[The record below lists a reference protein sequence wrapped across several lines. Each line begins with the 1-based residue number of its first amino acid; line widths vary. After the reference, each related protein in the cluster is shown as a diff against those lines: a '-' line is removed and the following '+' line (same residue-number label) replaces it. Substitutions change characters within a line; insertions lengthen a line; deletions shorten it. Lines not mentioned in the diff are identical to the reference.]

1 MTAEKQ
7 VGKISHAS
15 ALPRKS
21 LFERIRREL
30 SANKYVY
37 LMALPVIL
45 YYIVFCYVPMY
56 GAQIAFKRFD
66 VAKGI
71 MGSEWVG
78 FKYFTDFITGPYF
91 FRLMRNTLLISFYEL
106 IFSFP
111 APIFLALLLNELRSE
126 KFKRTVQ
133 TIIYLPHFISIV
145 VICGM
150 IHSFVSREGVITDL
164 MVMFGMERTNMLGEP
179 QFFRSIFIISGI
191 WQGVGWGT
199 IIYLSALTGIDPQ
212 QYEAAIVDG
221 ANRFHQVWY
230 ITLPGIAPTITT
242 MFILQL
248 GRVMSVGF
256 EKVIL
261 LYNPNTYEVADVIST
276 YVYRMGLSEGTQFS
290 ATTAIGLFS
299 SAINFLMIVGANKV
313 TQKLSH
319 TSLW

>member
-1 MTAEKQ
+1 MTAGTK
-7 VGKISHAS
+7 K
-15 ALPRKS
+15 RS
-21 LFERIRREL
+21 LWQRIQREL
-30 SANKYVY
+30 SANRYVY
-37 LMALPVIL
+37 LMALPVII
-45 YYIVFCYVPMY
+45 YYIIFCYAPMY

-71 MGSEWVG
+71 MGSDWVG
-78 FKYFTDFITGPYF
+78 FKYFAEFITGPYF
-91 FRLMRNTLLISFYEL
+91 FRLMRNTLLISFYEI

-111 APIFLALLLNELRSE
+111 APILLALLLNELRSE
-126 KFKRTVQ
+126 EFKRTVQ

-145 VICGM
+145 IICGM
-150 IHSFVSREGVITDL
+150 IHDFVSRDGVVTDL
-164 MVMFGMERTNMLGEP
+164 LVMLGMERTNMLGAP
-179 QFFRSIFIISGI
+179 QFFRSIYIISGI

-221 ANRFHQVWY
+221 ANRLHQVWY

-248 GRVMSVGF
+248 GKVMSVGF
-256 EKVIL
+256 EKIIL

-299 SAINFLMIVGANKV
+299 SAINFLLILTANQV
-313 TQKLSH
+313 TRKLSH

>member
-1 MTAEKQ
+1 MTAGSK
-7 VGKISHAS
+7 
-15 ALPRKS
+15 KS
-21 LFERIRREL
+21 LWQRVRREL
-30 SANKYVY
+30 SANRYVY
-37 LMALPVIL
+37 LMALPVVI
-45 YYIVFCYVPMY
+45 YYIIFCYAPMY

-71 MGSEWVG
+71 MGSDWVG
-78 FKYFTDFITGPYF
+78 LRYFAEFINGPYF

-106 IFSFP
+106 IFAFP
-111 APIFLALLLNELRSE
+111 APILLALLLNELRSE

-145 VICGM
+145 IICGM
-150 IHSFVSREGVITDL
+150 IHDFVSRDGVITDL
-164 MVMFGMERTNMLGEP
+164 LVLLGMERTNLLGDP
-179 QFFRSIFIISGI
+179 AFFRSVYIISGI

-221 ANRFHQVWY
+221 ANRFHQIWY

-248 GRVMSVGF
+248 GKVMSVGF
-256 EKVIL
+256 EKIIL

-299 SAINFLMIVGANKV
+299 SAINFLLILTANQV
-313 TQKLSH
+313 TRKLSH